1 MCILRIILPNFIRK
15 DKPVLFDIG
24 AHRGLYSKMLRQAF
38 STSII
43 YCFEPNP
50 ILFGDL
56 KQINDTCHVFH
67 TAMNDKTGPYNLY
80 YSDSVS
86 VPFDHTQLASGNREV
101 YSKIYQSNN
110 IKTIACQADTVDNF
124 CKTNGIDHIDFLKID
139 TEGNELNILK
149 GARKLLETENI
160 DVIQF
165 EFNEMNILSKTF
177 IKDFEDLLPNYDLF
191 RIRSRGLI
199 PIANVSSQNLIFMF
213 QNIVAIN
220 HKISTNDNY

>member
-1 MCILRIILPNFIRK
+1 
-15 DKPVLFDIG
+15 
-24 AHRGLYSKMLRQAF
+24 
-38 STSII
+38 
-43 YCFEPNP
+43 
-50 ILFGDL
+50 
-56 KQINDTCHVFH
+56 
-67 TAMNDKTGPYNLY
+67 MNDKTGPYNLY